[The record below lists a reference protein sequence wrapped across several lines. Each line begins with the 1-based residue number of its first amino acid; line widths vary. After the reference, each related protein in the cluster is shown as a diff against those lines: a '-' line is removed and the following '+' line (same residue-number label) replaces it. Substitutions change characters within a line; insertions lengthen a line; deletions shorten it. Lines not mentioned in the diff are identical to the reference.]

1 MTNRYN
7 HPHLEDLPGEML
19 DFERGK
25 LREWVY
31 DKRPY
36 VVFEIGGGSGG
47 GSTINI
53 AHGLKTLKENGY
65 CKDVKF
71 YSCDAGHSRA
81 HMSASYFSTHPDYK
95 DFVHV
100 FHEYSHHFIN
110 RLAIKDGII
119 PDFVF
124 FDGPEEAEEN
134 LTDFKTIESLVPIG
148 TLFAA
153 HDWETKKRAYDGA
166 TSVKNLLIRPYLEEN
181 KNWKELEKLS
191 GFSNEW
197 PNKDGDVHSVGLVLY
212 EKVNTGIKLT

>member
-31 DKRPY
+31 DKRPS

-71 YSCDAGHSRA
+71 YSCDAEHSRA

-100 FHEYSHHFIN
+100 FHEYSHQFIN

-124 FDGPEEAEEN
+124 FAEGIIGFPDGGEGGIGGAIFLDDLIPGS
-134 LTDFKTIESLVPIG
+134 LESC
-148 TLFAA
+148 
-153 HDWETKKRAYDGA
+153 
-166 TSVKNLLIRPYLEEN
+166 
-181 KNWKELEKLS
+181 
-191 GFSNEW
+191 
-197 PNKDGDVHSVGLVLY
+197 
-212 EKVNTGIKLT
+212 